1 MPALVVLTRRV
12 VGDLEASGGFGDEK
26 EVGFG
31 AGFDV
36 HFNIIGVKVKLASFV
51 GQYLQGDHVTL
62 YNLDGFR
69 VHYPVVDLNFNIQL
83 LGIAAATP
91 YPSNYCD

>member
-1 MPALVVLTRRV
+1 M
-12 VGDLEASGGFGDEK
+12 
-26 EVGFG
+26 
-31 AGFDV
+31 
-36 HFNIIGVKVKLASFV
+36 KLASFV

-69 VHYPVVDLNFNIQL
+69 VHYPVVDPNFNIQL

>member
-1 MPALVVLTRRV
+1 M
-12 VGDLEASGGFGDEK
+12 VGYFEAACGFGDEK
-26 EVGFG
+26 EVGFR

-36 HFNIIGVKVKLASFV
+36 HFNIICVKVELASFV

-69 VHYPVVDLNFNIQL
+69 VHYPVVDPNFNVQL
-83 LGIAAATP
+83 LGIAAATRC
-91 YPSNYCD
+91 PSNYCD